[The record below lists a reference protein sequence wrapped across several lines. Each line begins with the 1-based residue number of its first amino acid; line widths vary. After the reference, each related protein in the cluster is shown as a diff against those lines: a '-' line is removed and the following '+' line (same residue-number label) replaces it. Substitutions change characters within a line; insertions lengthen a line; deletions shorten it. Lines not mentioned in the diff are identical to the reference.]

1 MSEIQYGINEI
12 ESLSFKEGVRKKI
25 AMYLGSADMMG
36 VYAAIQ
42 EIISNSVDEYL
53 MGFGTE
59 IDIELGKD
67 NMVVVTDRGRGIPFG
82 IREDGSNVL
91 VDIFSKPHTGGKFNN
106 KVYNSVA
113 GINGIGAKATCLS
126 SKYFNVSV
134 VRDGKWAKAGW
145 VKGDLVR
152 YEEGETDSQETFTSI
167 QFAPDPEVFNLEE
180 IKIDFEVL
188 KKKCRNLTY
197 LAKGLRFNLDNGRE
211 KVSYCAENGILD
223 LIKEVA
229 KDPVHPTPIFL
240 EGEEDNMKVEVAL
253 QWTRNKEQSFVFTN
267 GLENVEGGTSLTGM
281 KTAVTTFIKKYFTGE
296 FSGDL
301 ARTGL
306 VYIVSAKIPNPSFAN
321 QTKTKINNPELRG
334 FTQRLTS
341 LALKDFSER
350 RRAEFD
356 EVIEFLT
363 KERKAEIA
371 AARARK
377 QVLNATKDIERNQ
390 KKKVFASDKL
400 KDAEFLGENSVLLVV
415 EGDSA
420 AGAIAKARDYTKY
433 GILGIRGKLINALTH
448 SDEKI
453 FQNEE
458 IKLLLSALN
467 ITPGRYNPKKLR
479 YGSLAIC
486 TDADSDGYHIGLL
499 IMAALHRLAPE
510 FIAEGRLYWLRSPLY
525 IVKKGQQEQ
534 YYYTDSEFSKAPKN
548 GIVQRAKGLGALSPE
563 QAKKSMFGENQR
575 MDKLIPSAE
584 ALTLL
589 EDLMGVAVE
598 PRAKFIFENV
608 DFSKINE

>member
-59 IDIELGKD
+59 IDIGLGP
-67 NMVVVTDRGRGIPFG
+67 NNLVVVTDRGRGIPFG

-91 VDIFSKPHTGGKFNN
+91 VDIFSKPHTGGKFSD

-152 YEEGETDSQETFTSI
+152 YEEGETDSQETLTSI

-229 KDPVHPTPIFL
+229 KDPVHPTLFSSK
-240 EGEEDNMKVEVAL
+240 G
-253 QWTRNKEQSFVFTN
+253 
-267 GLENVEGGTSLTGM
+267 
-281 KTAVTTFIKKYFTGE
+281 KK
-296 FSGDL
+296 
-301 ARTGL
+301 
-306 VYIVSAKIPNPSFAN
+306 
-321 QTKTKINNPELRG
+321 
-334 FTQRLTS
+334 
-341 LALKDFSER
+341 
-350 RRAEFD
+350 
-356 EVIEFLT
+356 
-363 KERKAEIA
+363 
-371 AARARK
+371 
-377 QVLNATKDIERNQ
+377 
-390 KKKVFASDKL
+390 
-400 KDAEFLGENSVLLVV
+400 
-415 EGDSA
+415 
-420 AGAIAKARDYTKY
+420 
-433 GILGIRGKLINALTH
+433 
-448 SDEKI
+448 
-453 FQNEE
+453 
-458 IKLLLSALN
+458 
-467 ITPGRYNPKKLR
+467 IT
-479 YGSLAIC
+479 
-486 TDADSDGYHIGLL
+486 
-499 IMAALHRLAPE
+499 
-510 FIAEGRLYWLRSPLY
+510 
-525 IVKKGQQEQ
+525 
-534 YYYTDSEFSKAPKN
+534 
-548 GIVQRAKGLGALSPE
+548 
-563 QAKKSMFGENQR
+563 
-575 MDKLIPSAE
+575 
-584 ALTLL
+584 
-589 EDLMGVAVE
+589 
-598 PRAKFIFENV
+598 
-608 DFSKINE
+608 